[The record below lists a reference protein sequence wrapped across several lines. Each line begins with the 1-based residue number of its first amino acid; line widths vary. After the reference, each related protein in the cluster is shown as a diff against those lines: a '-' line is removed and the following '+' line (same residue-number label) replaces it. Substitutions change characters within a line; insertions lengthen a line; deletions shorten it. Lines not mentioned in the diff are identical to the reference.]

1 MTTDRARRRED
12 VTARVLE
19 IGRQHLAEHG
29 AAGLSLR
36 AVTRDLGMVSSA
48 VYRYVANRDELLTLL
63 LVDAYGA
70 QADAVQAAVTS
81 AADQRWPDRLL
92 AASHAFRAWAVAE
105 PSRYALLYG
114 SPVPGYAAPPEV
126 TIEPGTRV
134 IGILLAL
141 VAEGVTR
148 GDVPDRPAPHDPP
161 EPLAGDLRVVGCR
174 GRPGHPPGRA
184 VAGVVGLGHRRRRHQ
199 PRGVSGS
206 TAQTPSGTPGRPTT
220 SRFGWSWTS
229 CAAASTSPDL
239 SRSQGQFAGS
249 GACTTLTRRGA
260 PDSATRTDRGA
271 GGGERRAGSGGS
283 GRQARGSPAKS
294 KRVRRQRPA
303 ASRAR
308 WARTTASTSRVG
320 NSSR

>member
-1 MTTDRARRRED
+1 MPTDRARRRED

-70 QADAVQAAVTS
+70 QADAVQAAVAS
-81 AADQRWPDRLL
+81 AADQRWSDRLL
-92 AASHAFRAWAVAE
+92 AAAHAFRAWAVAE

-134 IGILLAL
+134 IGILLGL
-141 VAEGVTR
+141 VAEGVAR

-161 EPLAGDLRVVGCR
+161 EPLAGDLRVVGAEV
-174 GRPGHPPGRA
+174 GLAAHPAVLSRA
-184 VAGVVGLGHRRRRHQ
+184 LLLWATVVG
-199 PRGVSGS
+199 
-206 TAQTPSGTPGRPTT
+206 GT
-220 SRFGWSWTS
+220 SLEVFG
-229 CAAASTSPDL
+229 
-239 SRSQGQFAGS
+239 QY
-249 GACTTLTRRGA
+249 GADTFRD
-260 PDSATRTDRGA
+260 P
-271 GGGERRAGSGGS
+271 
-283 GRQARGSPAKS
+283 RQAYDQQVRMALDVLRGGLDHP
-294 KRVRRQRPA
+294 
-303 ASRAR
+303 
-308 WARTTASTSRVG
+308 
-320 NSSR
+320 

>member
-1 MTTDRARRRED
+1 LWQDAAMTTARDRRRED
-12 VTARVLE
+12 VTARVLQ

-70 QADAVQAAVTS
+70 QADAVAAAVES
-81 AADQRWPDRLL
+81 AADQRWSDRLL
-92 AASHAFRAWAVAE
+92 AAAHAFRAWAVAE

-134 IGILLAL
+134 IGILLGL

-161 EPLAGDLRVVGCR
+161 EPLAGDLRVAGEQVGLA
-174 GRPGHPPGRA
+174 GHPAVLSRA
-184 VAGVVGLGHRRRRHQ
+184 LLLWATVVG
-199 PRGVSGS
+199 
-206 TAQTPSGTPGRPTT
+206 GT
-220 SRFGWSWTS
+220 SLEVFG
-229 CAAASTSPDL
+229 
-239 SRSQGQFAGS
+239 QY
-249 GACTTLTRRGA
+249 GADTFRD
-260 PDSATRTDRGA
+260 P
-271 GGGERRAGSGGS
+271 
-283 GRQARGSPAKS
+283 RQAYDQQVRMALDVLRGGLDQP
-294 KRVRRQRPA
+294 
-303 ASRAR
+303 
-308 WARTTASTSRVG
+308 
-320 NSSR
+320 